1 MCPGDILRDIRDF
14 FRPPAPPQPTPPP
27 PVAPPVPQAPQT
39 APTPTPATPTPSP
52 YSEDETKRKA
62 KITGKKVQK
71 KKRSAGTSQL
81 QTKKGK
87 PTTGGLQ
94 GINTP
99 QGVNTGGQAAPTQQQ
114 PTKKP

>member
-39 APTPTPATPTPSP
+39 APTPTPAAPTPSP
-52 YSEDETKRKA
+52 YSEDESKRKA

-81 QTKKGK
+81 QTKDK

-99 QGVNTGGQAAPTQQQ
+99 QGVNTGTQQQ
-114 PTKKP
+114 QSSTPPKKTP